1 MSTFQPPP
9 TYAELLIVDPK
20 SGKSA
25 FNPIW
30 LNWFISLS
38 QNIPSGG
45 PVASVTASLPLS
57 SSGGANPNITLGV
70 IGPTNFPALT
80 GDITTPGGSLATT
93 LKNTGTAGTYT
104 KITFDAKGRETS
116 GATAAAADLSNGV
129 TGSGAI
135 VLANAPTFTGSLLM
149 SANGA
154 NDIGAASTGI
164 KRLFVDYTN
173 TATVGNVTINKASG
187 TVNMAALAN
196 TMTVT
201 NSLVTAASHILVT
214 LATDP
219 GAAVA
224 VWTVGAAGSFT
235 INTRPAIVN
244 QTAIDF
250 LVVNA
255 D

>member
-1 MSTFQPPP
+1 MSQFQPPP
-9 TYAELLIVDPK
+9 TWAELLLTDPK
-20 SGKSA
+20 SGKTA

-38 QNIPSGG
+38 QGIAAGG
-45 PVASVTASLPLS
+45 PITSVTASAPLA
-57 SSGGANPNITLGV
+57 SSGGATPNITLGV
-70 IGPTNFPALT
+70 IGPANFPALT
-80 GDITTPGGSLATT
+80 GDITTAGGTLTT
-93 LKNTGTAGTYT
+93 VLKNTGTAGTYT
-104 KITFDAKGRETS
+104 KVTFDANGRETS
-116 GATAAAADLSNGV
+116 GTTAAASDLSNGV

-154 NDIGAASTGI
+154 NDVGAASTGI
-164 KRLFVDYTN
+164 KRLYVDYTN

-187 TVNMAALAN
+187 TVNMAALAS

-201 NSLVTAASHILVT
+201 NSLVTAASHVIVT
-214 LATDP
+214 LASDP

-224 VWTVGAAGSFT
+224 VWTIGAAGSFT